1 MKKRIAQILSALA
14 LAGTMVPPCLFFAD
28 AMTLAAVLPWMLGAT
43 VLWFIATPLWME
55 HKATD

>member
-28 AMTLAAVLPWMLGAT
+28 VMTLAAVLPWMLGAT
-43 VLWFIATPLWME
+43 VLWFVATPLWME